1 MNGINYQTMTEPG
14 LNGNHGRDTM
24 TMMRGW
30 VSDDRFWRVF
40 GFVFESYISFEVGLK
55 TMDISIY
62 IFLFF
67 VIHLQFIKFTYI
79 EVYCHS
85 FFVFQLIL
93 SVDTNHSIFS
103 IH

>member
-1 MNGINYQTMTEPG
+1 MTEPG

-30 VSDDRFWRVF
+30 WMIDAGWVV

-62 IFLFF
+62 FFLFF

>member
-30 VSDDRFWRVF
+30 WMIDAGWVV
-40 GFVFESYISFEVGLK
+40 GFVFESCISFEVVLK

-62 IFLFF
+62 IFYF
-67 VIHLQFIKFTYI
+67 
-79 EVYCHS
+79 
-85 FFVFQLIL
+85 L
-93 SVDTNHSIFS
+93 SSIS
-103 IH
+103 NL